1 MPDISILIPV
11 CNTAPFLPRCL
22 DSVLEQPLEKI
33 EVITVDDASTDE
45 SPAILR
51 QYAERDARIRV
62 IIHPQNRGLLAARAS
77 GIANATGKYILFLD
91 SDDRLNA
98 GILAAAFQ
106 TAEREQADIVHFA
119 AEPDAGNAELPA
131 RYIRHVRKNLKPFP
145 QKLTGRRIFETCF
158 GENRF
163 SWSVWGKLYRANLCH
178 RAMPFLPQEYCT
190 MAEDFCLFS
199 MLSFFAESYVPRQ
212 ETGYLYSLDSGV
224 SSAGKTTLEKFLHRQ
239 SPFSAIRTVK
249 SFLEKQQVWE
259 RYCALFD
266 RQEQKLL
273 YEYVLRWMRYLRESD
288 RIQAFATLFQNCR
301 NPLPLFRAFRTFF
314 QDKDETLPQMLT
326 GEKEKNSHARPFRK
340 IGLVP
345 GTEVSFTAETEI
357 IAPEEPKISELRW
370 QEWSRLISAQKP
382 DAVIL
387 CADDCNPEKLVWDM
401 LAIRDAGAEA
411 WLLRT
416 APPHA
421 ELESGSLQNW
431 LILDHVLQLADA
443 VLTPNE
449 AAFRWYRARGF
460 RTVQIIDGKA
470 DLNQMRH
477 PAGSEE
483 LRSLTAAL
491 EQYETQSARYRIEP
505 LPDGESPVPFFRKL
519 NALFR
524 RLPAGFRRKLF
535 RIYHWFGKE

>member
-62 IIHPQNRGLLAARAS
+62 ITHPQNRGLLAARAS

-199 MLSFFAESYVPRQ
+199 MLSFFAESYVPLQ

-239 SPFSAIRTVK
+239 SPFCAIRTVK
-249 SFLEKQQVWE
+249 SFLGKQQVWE
-259 RYCALFD
+259 RY
-266 RQEQKLL
+266 
-273 YEYVLRWMRYLRESD
+273 
-288 RIQAFATLFQNCR
+288 
-301 NPLPLFRAFRTFF
+301 
-314 QDKDETLPQMLT
+314 
-326 GEKEKNSHARPFRK
+326 
-340 IGLVP
+340 
-345 GTEVSFTAETEI
+345 
-357 IAPEEPKISELRW
+357 
-370 QEWSRLISAQKP
+370 
-382 DAVIL
+382 
-387 CADDCNPEKLVWDM
+387 
-401 LAIRDAGAEA
+401 
-411 WLLRT
+411 
-416 APPHA
+416 
-421 ELESGSLQNW
+421 
-431 LILDHVLQLADA
+431 
-443 VLTPNE
+443 
-449 AAFRWYRARGF
+449 
-460 RTVQIIDGKA
+460 
-470 DLNQMRH
+470 
-477 PAGSEE
+477 
-483 LRSLTAAL
+483 
-491 EQYETQSARYRIEP
+491 
-505 LPDGESPVPFFRKL
+505 
-519 NALFR
+519 
-524 RLPAGFRRKLF
+524 
-535 RIYHWFGKE
+535 